1 MNLYNI
7 KTMFDY
13 KLKIITCVL
22 QGEKPAVDVEV
33 YFNAKKGGA

>member
-7 KTMFDY
+7 KTTFDY
-13 KLKIITCVL
+13 KLKIITCSL
-22 QGEKPAVDVEV
+22 EGDKPMADAEV